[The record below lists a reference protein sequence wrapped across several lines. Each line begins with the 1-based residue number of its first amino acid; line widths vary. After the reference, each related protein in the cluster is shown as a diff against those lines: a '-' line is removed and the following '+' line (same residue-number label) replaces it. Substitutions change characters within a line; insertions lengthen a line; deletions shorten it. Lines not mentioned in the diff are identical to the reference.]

1 MRPDLL
7 PYAVEPI
14 PVLDHGFVRLV
25 DCMGGDEDIE
35 AAARLS
41 FNQGTRSVDERR
53 KLIRY
58 LMRQRHSSPFEQVVI
73 KLEMKLPIFVA
84 RQLVRHRTQAL
95 NEVSG
100 RYSVL
105 PDEVYIPDYTRV
117 QAQSTSNKQG
127 SGEALN
133 QRVTDDF
140 VDQLTAGSW
149 NAFHAYDHAI
159 KNGIARET
167 ARIGLPVNTYT
178 RWVTTMSAHNLLHLL
193 QLRLDEHAQWETRQ
207 YAEAIAK
214 IVADWIPLT
223 WEAFVEYRLRA
234 VTLSGTEIDAL
245 REALKMQRDAS
256 DVLEELLEARLP
268 KREFN
273 EIHAKLGL
281 LPRLG
286 VPPHHAHEDR

>member
-58 LMRQRHSSPFEQVVI
+58 LMRQKHSSPFEQVVI

-95 NEVSG
+95 NEVSA

-105 PDEVYIPDYTRV
+105 PDEVYIPAPERV
-117 QAQSTSNKQG
+117 QAQSTANKQG
-127 SGEALN
+127 SGAALDEEI
-133 QRVTDDF
+133 VAEF
-140 VDQLTAGSW
+140 VDGLKIDSRMAFGS
-149 NAFHAYDHAI
+149 YDFAVT
-159 KNGIARET
+159 NGIARET

-234 VTLSGTEIDAL
+234 VTLSGTEVDIVRQVLDMRHGAGALILHDAAERLSERELGEL
-245 REALKMQRDAS
+245 R
-256 DVLEELLEARLP
+256 V
-268 KREFN
+268 
-273 EIHAKLGL
+273 KLGL
-281 LPRLG
+281 VLRPG
-286 VPPHHAHEDR
+286 ESPD

>member
-1 MRPDLL
+1 MRPNLA
-7 PYAVEPI
+7 PHTEPFQ
-14 PVLDHGFVRLV
+14 VLDHGFVRLV

-58 LMRQRHSSPFEQVVI
+58 LMRQKHSSPFEQVVI

-95 NEVSG
+95 NEVSA

-105 PDEVYIPDYTRV
+105 PDEVYIPAPERV
-117 QAQSTSNKQG
+117 QAQSTANKQG
-127 SGEALN
+127 SGAALDG
-133 QRVTDDF
+133 QLAADF
-140 VDQLTAGSW
+140 VEVLQNDCKVTRE
-149 NAFHAYDHAI
+149 FYDSAI
-159 KNGIARET
+159 QQGIARET

-214 IVADWIPLT
+214 IVADADLAHYATTGIGDPAYGDLDGGAYGSARPPQWFPISGGEQTISYASTSGSGGSTFT
-223 WEAFVEYRLRA
+223 WRPGF
-234 VTLSGTEIDAL
+234 G
-245 REALKMQRDAS
+245 
-256 DVLEELLEARLP
+256 
-268 KREFN
+268 
-273 EIHAKLGL
+273 
-281 LPRLG
+281 
-286 VPPHHAHEDR
+286 